1 MDNTE
6 NTQSGDT
13 TSTNS
18 KTDNKNAATGGANKN
33 NASQAGKSGGA
44 SAATTGGGGNQTT
57 TADSTASTGVVSD
70 ATSAVKDA
78 LGQAKEKGSAVAS
91 QAYGI
96 AAQKA
101 TEAIDEHKASL
112 TQGLTSVADTIRQV
126 GDNLKGAQEPTGVAN
141 IAAQYTTTAAKKVE
155 ELSGYLDRRD
165 FKGLV
170 RDLENT
176 AHRNPAIFLGGAF
189 ALGILAAR
197 FFKSGNPDNAVTRR
211 EQRRISGNSDDRS
224 GGNFGGSGDIGGGM
238 QVRQLRRKSTGG
250 RTDMSNNTADNQTTP
265 NRADNTTSL
274 NTGDN
279 KTGATSSSP
288 NATSENRGG

>member
-6 NTQSGDT
+6 KTQSGNT

-18 KTDNKNAATGGANKN
+18 KTDNKNAMTGDANKN
-33 NASQAGKSGGA
+33 NASQAGKSGG
-44 SAATTGGGGNQTT
+44 NQT
-57 TADSTASTGVVSD
+57 SSTGVVSD

-78 LGQAKEKGSAVAS
+78 LGQAKETGSAVAS

-101 TEAIDEHKASL
+101 TEVIDEKKANL
-112 TQGLTSVADTIRQV
+112 TQGLTGVADTIRQI
-126 GDNLKGAQEPTGVAN
+126 GANLKGTQEPTGVAN
-141 IAAQYTTTAAKKVE
+141 IAAQYTNTAAQKVE
-155 ELSGYLDRRD
+155 QLSGYLDRRD

-170 RDLENT
+170 RDLEDT
-176 AHRNPAIFLGGAF
+176 AHRNPALFLGGAF

-197 FFKSGNPDNAVTRR
+197 FFKSGNPDNAITRR
-211 EQRRISGNSDDRS
+211 ERRASENFGNSARS
-224 GGNFGGSGDIGGGM
+224 GGSIGSSGDIGGGM

-250 RTDMSNNTADNQTTP
+250 RNDTLNTADNQTTL

-279 KTGATSSSP
+279 KTGASSP
-288 NATSENRGG
+288 NSTSENRGG

>member
-6 NTQSGDT
+6 KTQSNDM
-13 TSTNS
+13 TSANS
-18 KTDNKNAATGGANKN
+18 KTENKSAAAGGANKN
-33 NASQAGKSGGA
+33 NASQAGKSGG
-44 SAATTGGGGNQTT
+44 NQTT
-57 TADSTASTGVVSD
+57 TADTPSTGVVSD

-78 LGQAKEKGSAVAS
+78 FGQAKETGSAVAS

-112 TQGLTSVADTIRQV
+112 TQGLTGVADTIRQI

-141 IAAQYTTTAAKKVE
+141 IAAQYTTTAAQKVE
-155 ELSGYLDRRD
+155 QLSGYLDRRD

-170 RDLENT
+170 RDLEDT

-197 FFKSGNPDNAVTRR
+197 FFKSGNSDNAITRR
-211 EQRRISGNSDDRS
+211 QQQRISENFDNRS
-224 GGNFGGSGDIGGGM
+224 GGSFGGGDIGGGM

-250 RTDMSNNTADNQTTP
+250 RTDMPNTADNQPTL
-265 NRADNTTSL
+265 NRVDNTTSQ

-279 KTGATSSSP
+279 KTGASSP
-288 NATSENRGG
+288 NSTSENRGG